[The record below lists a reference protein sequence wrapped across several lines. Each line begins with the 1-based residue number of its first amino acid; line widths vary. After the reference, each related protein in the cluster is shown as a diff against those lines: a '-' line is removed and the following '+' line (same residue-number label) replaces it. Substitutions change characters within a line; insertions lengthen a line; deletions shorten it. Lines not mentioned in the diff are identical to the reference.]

1 MAIKTKK
8 ISELDTLTIGTGDT
22 SMENGGILFLC
33 TKTSGATGK
42 LSSKTLFE
50 TVHKVAEDECLKLKE
65 ELQKPS
71 ENQPPAAT
79 ASIAD
84 NSEISALK
92 TAVDALT
99 KSLNDLSVK
108 YKNFTFNQSD
118 KNSSYIEQI
127 NVLNEKVA
135 SLEGFVQ
142 ALQKD
147 GYLTLK
153 EIQRAAANACPI
165 CTHKHE
171 EEQSAE

>member
-50 TVHKVAEDECLKLKE
+50 TVQKVAEDECLKLKE
-65 ELQKPS
+65 ELQKPN
-71 ENQPPAAT
+71 ENPASVAT
-79 ASIAD
+79 ASIED
-84 NSEISALK
+84 NGEITALK
-92 TAVDALT
+92 TTVDALT
-99 KSLNDLSVK
+99 KGLNDLSVK

-135 SLEGFVQ
+135 ALEGFVQ

-165 CTHKHE
+165 CNHTHE

>member
-65 ELQKPS
+65 ELQKPN
-71 ENQPPAAT
+71 ENPNPTSVAT

-165 CTHKHE
+165 CTHTHE
-171 EEQSAE
+171 ETAE

>member
-50 TVHKVAEDECLKLKE
+50 TVQKVAEDECLKLKE
-65 ELQKPS
+65 ELQKPN
-71 ENQPPAAT
+71 ENPTSVAT
-79 ASIAD
+79 VSTVD

-92 TAVDALT
+92 TTVDALT
-99 KSLNDLSVK
+99 KGLNDLSVK

-127 NVLNEKVA
+127 NVLTERVA
-135 SLEGFVQ
+135 ALEGFVQ

-153 EIQRAAANACPI
+153 EIQRAAADACPI
-165 CTHKHE
+165 CNHTHE
-171 EEQSAE
+171 ETAK

>member
-65 ELQKPS
+65 ELQKPT
-71 ENQPPAAT
+71 ENPTSVAT
-79 ASIAD
+79 ASIVD

-92 TAVDALT
+92 TTVDALT
-99 KSLNDLSVK
+99 KGLNDLSVK

-127 NVLNEKVA
+127 NVLTEKVA
-135 SLEGFVQ
+135 ALEGFVQ

-153 EIQRAAANACPI
+153 EIQRAAADACPI
-165 CTHKHE
+165 CNHTHE
-171 EEQSAE
+171 ETAE

>member
-50 TVHKVAEDECLKLKE
+50 SVQKVAEDECLKLKE
-65 ELQKPS
+65 ELQKPT
-71 ENQPPAAT
+71 ENPTSVAT

-92 TAVDALT
+92 TTVDALT

-127 NVLNEKVA
+127 NILNEKVA
-135 SLEGFVQ
+135 ALEGFVQ

-165 CTHKHE
+165 CNHTHE
-171 EEQSAE
+171 ETAE